1 MASGSGSAAAIKW
14 RQGKRLH
21 KETREAYEQENDTLR
36 SIDRVEKELMLE
48 AISGQMGGTKELD
61 EMIAERNSLYKK
73 LDSLEGEK
81 RIEWHARAI
90 VGPRSSKEELV
101 GRALEAEEREI
112 EMEARGRTIKGT
124 ALVKGRAETD
134 PTFLTVLDGHIK
146 KIRAEREAARKA
158 APPPASAPV
167 EEAEP
172 AKAAG
177 GAGAWAGPGSRTMFD
192 KKFTEE
198 DASDK
203 WEMKGARKALVVP
216 ASVASVASVAA
227 VSDGSWRSSWRSS
240 AAPATTASAPSASPS
255 VAPVVHRAAG
265 VLPKELDAILRGY
278 PVVYKPVG
286 GDTFRVEFFNKK
298 IEAIA
303 GGRSPH
309 QVQPVKD
316 DVKAKLMADLAGKVT
331 ISEAP
336 RGFVFDFTV

>member
-36 SIDRVEKELMLE
+36 SIGRVEEELMLE

-73 LDSLEGEK
+73 LDSLEGDK

-172 AKAAG
+172 AKAAAG
-177 GAGAWAGPGSRTMFD
+177 GAGAAWAGPGSRTMFD

-203 WEMKGARKALVVP
+203 WEMKGARKALFAGGAGVVP
-216 ASVASVASVAA
+216 ASVASVAA

-240 AAPATTASAPSASPS
+240 APSAASAP